1 MQLRHL
7 FLAKTIYRHTPPDL
21 IRNKRYKFNYIKL
34 ALEDKRS
41 LEDNNNSLD
50 NDKNLSSESSKLRR
64 DNNDYNK
71 DEDYSLITLI
81 T

>member
-1 MQLRHL
+1 MRLRYL
-7 FLAKTIYRHTPPDL
+7 FLVKTIYYYTLLDL
-21 IRNKRYKFNYIKL
+21 IYNKKYKFNYIKL

-50 NDKNLSSESSKLRR
+50 NNKNLSSKSSELHR

-71 DEDYSLITLI
+71 NKDYSLITLI
-81 T
+81 M